1 MVLESHPHN
10 RKTRCMRPA
19 LAIVAAATLAA
30 LALPP
35 PEAGAQ
41 APEAAYRAALVRWRA
56 ADGGF
61 SGWEL
66 AGATRN
72 ADGALVLDPA
82 TAQPGQDPPGAFH
95 SRNFYN
101 GAAYSVGEAT
111 GPLTPTG
118 FGFTRAVP
126 SWNALTPPGTWV
138 EVEARAQVAGRL
150 TRFYNLGVW
159 AQDGSTVERH
169 SVDAQRDDDARVA
182 VDTLI
187 LADAVP
193 PADAV
198 QLRVRLFSAR
208 PAEAT
213 PTLTLAAVT
222 ASTTQQRPASPSAGD
237 PTRWGKVLE
246 VPTCSQRAYPD
257 GGEVWCSPTSTAMVL
272 GYWSKDNGPCEARV
286 RAAVAGVYDWV
297 FDGHGNWPFNTAYA
311 AVAAGLEGYV
321 TRLPSLA
328 AAEAWIAAGVPLVVS
343 YSWTEGQLP
352 NAPVSS
358 SEGHLGVLVGF
369 DASGNPV
376 LNDPA
381 GATDGEVR
389 RTYPRADFEGLWLDH
404 SGGTA
409 YVLHPPDQAVP
420 AGT

>member
-1 MVLESHPHN
+1 
-10 RKTRCMRPA
+10 MRPA
-19 LAIVAAATLAA
+19 LALAAAATLAA

-35 PEAGAQ
+35 ADAGAQ
-41 APEAAYRAALVRWRA
+41 AADAPYQASLVRWRA
-56 ADGGF
+56 AERGF
-61 SGWEL
+61 ADWEL
-66 AGATRN
+66 AGTSRN
-72 ADGALVLDPA
+72 GEGALVLDPA
-82 TAQPGQDPPGAFH
+82 TAQAGTDAPGAFH

-101 GAAYSVGEAT
+101 GAGYSVGEAT
-111 GPLTPTG
+111 SPLTPAG

-126 SWNALTPPGTWV
+126 SWNARTPPGTWI
-138 EVEARAQVAGRL
+138 EVSARLQVSGHL
-150 TRFYNLGVW
+150 SRFYNLGVW
-159 AQDGSTVERH
+159 AEDGSTVERH
-169 SVDAQRDDDARVA
+169 SVDDQRDDDAKVA

-187 LADAVP
+187 LADAAP
-193 PADAV
+193 PADGF
-198 QLRVRLFSAR
+198 QLRMRLFSTR
-208 PAEAT
+208 PAEVT
-213 PTLTLAAVT
+213 PTVSLAAVT
-222 ASTTQQRPASPSAGD
+222 TSTTPQRPASPSAGD

-257 GGEVWCSPTSTAMVL
+257 GGEVWCSPTSTSMVV
-272 GYWSKDNGPCEARV
+272 GYWTKDTGSCEARV

-311 AVAAGLEGYV
+311 AAAAGLEGYV
-321 TRLPSLA
+321 TRLASLA
-328 AAEAWIAAGVPLVVS
+328 EAEGWIAAGVPVVMS

-376 LNDPA
+376 MNDPA

-389 RTYPRADFEGLWLDH
+389 RTYPRADFEALWLDH

-409 YVLHPPDQAVP
+409 YVIHPPGHP
-420 AGT
+420 TP